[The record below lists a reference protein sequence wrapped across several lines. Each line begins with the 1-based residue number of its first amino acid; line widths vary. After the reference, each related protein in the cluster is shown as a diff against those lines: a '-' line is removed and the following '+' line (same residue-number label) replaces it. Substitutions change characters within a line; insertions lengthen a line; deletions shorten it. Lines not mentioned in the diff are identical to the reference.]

1 MNERRDAFYAE
12 RDRRT
17 RQCGGQDVNL
27 ERPVQIV
34 VGEDAATTRAGQVAA
49 LALINMV
56 ARVHRRVALDAPA
69 APLRARSLAAA
80 DDLRDAMRATA
91 QAINPFLE
99 IQAHGAPPPDAAV
112 SIGIGHHV
120 PADLDFTLTWQG
132 DRGELIIGTFD
143 GAEPD
148 GEGVLG
154 AAAASVLGA
163 SALFRAVH
171 DQPVNASTLNP
182 FARSM
187 GHDTDPTGLAGPV
200 DVGHVQ
206 VIGAGAVASALVY
219 WAREVGVVGRWDIV
233 DGDVAELHN
242 TNRCLSMTA
251 ADAGWPDGMPDGTT
265 NLKAAVLTPMIGATP
280 YEAWYDQ
287 WDGIE
292 VRPDLI
298 LLLANARGVR
308 PLIAHRGE
316 PLLVHA
322 TTSARWTAELH
333 RHIPERDDCPACRL
347 PDYSAPVFD
356 CSTGPAVPDRPDSSD
371 AALPF
376 LSAAAGLLLLA
387 ALLQVPDGEINSEST
402 NHWQL
407 DFAPADV
414 QLRAYRHPP
423 REGCTHQLTETVR
436 ATVQQAAP
444 RRWDQIPMRGAR
456 RLKT

>member
-17 RQCGGQDVNL
+17 RQCGGQDANL
-27 ERPVQIV
+27 ERPVRIV
-34 VGEDAATTRAGQVAA
+34 VGSDAAATRAGQVAA

-69 APLRARSLAAA
+69 VPLCARSLVAA

-91 QAINPFLE
+91 LAINPFLE
-99 IQAHGAPPPDAAV
+99 IQTAGTSALGRAV
-112 SIGIGHHV
+112 SIGVGRRV
-120 PADLDFTLTWQG
+120 PADLDYSLIWQG
-132 DRGELIIGTFD
+132 GRGELIIGTCD

-148 GEGVLG
+148 GEGLLG

-171 DQPVNASTLNP
+171 DQPVKASVLNP
-182 FARSM
+182 ITRSA
-187 GHDTDPTGLAGPV
+187 GHDTNTTSLLGPV
-200 DVGHVQ
+200 DVGHMQ

-219 WAREVGVVGRWDIV
+219 WAREVGVIARWDIV
-233 DGDVAELHN
+233 DGDIAQLHN

-251 ADAGWPDGMPDGTT
+251 ADAGWPDGIPNGTARA
-265 NLKAAVLTPMIGATP
+265 KATVLAPMIDAAPHET
-280 YEAWYDQ
+280 WYDQ
-287 WDGIE
+287 WDGVE

-298 LLLANARGVR
+298 LPLANDRGAR

-322 TTSARWTAELH
+322 TTSAHWTAELH
-333 RHIPERDDCPACRL
+333 RHTPDHDDCPACRL
-347 PDYSAPVFD
+347 PDDAAPVFD
-356 CSTGPAVPDRPDSSD
+356 CSTGPAIPEQPDSPD

-387 ALLQVPDGEINSEST
+387 ALLQIPSGEIT
-402 NHWQL
+402 TGTVNHWQF
-407 DFAPADV
+407 DFTPAEL
-414 QLRAYRHPP
+414 QLRAYYHPP
-423 REGCTHQLTETVR
+423 REGCTHQLTSSVR
-436 ATVQQAAP
+436 ATVRQAAP
-444 RRWDQIPMRGAR
+444 RRWDQITMRGRGQQEA
-456 RLKT
+456 

>member
-17 RQCGGQDVNL
+17 RQCGGQDTNL
-27 ERPVQIV
+27 ERPVRIV
-34 VGEDAATTRAGQVAA
+34 VGDDAATTRAGQVAA

-56 ARVHRRVALDAPA
+56 ARVHRRVALYAPA
-69 APLRARSLAAA
+69 APLRARSLVAA
-80 DDLRDAMRATA
+80 DDLQDAIRATA
-91 QAINPFLE
+91 LAINPFLE
-99 IQAHGAPPPDAAV
+99 IQADGALPPDAAV

-132 DRGELIIGTFD
+132 GRGELIIGALD
-143 GAEPD
+143 GAEPV
-148 GEGVLG
+148 GEGLLG

-182 FARSM
+182 LARSS
-187 GHDTDPTGLAGPV
+187 GRNTDPTGLAGPL

-219 WAREVGVVGRWDIV
+219 WAREVGVIGHWDIV
-233 DGDVAELHN
+233 DGDATELHN

-251 ADAGWPDGMPDGTT
+251 ADAGWPDGITR
-265 NLKAAVLTPMIGATP
+265 LKATVLAPMIGATP
-280 YEAWYDQ
+280 HEAWYDQ
-287 WDGIE
+287 WDGID

-308 PLIAHRGE
+308 SLIAHRGE

-333 RHIPERDDCPACRL
+333 RHVPDRDDCPACRL
-347 PDYSAPVFD
+347 PDDSAPVFD
-356 CSTGPAVPDRPDSSD
+356 CSTGPAVPDLRDSPD

-387 ALLQVPDGEINSEST
+387 ALLQIPDGGIASESV

-407 DFAPADV
+407 DFAPAGV
-414 QLRAYRHPP
+414 QLREYRHPP
-423 REGCTHQLTETVR
+423 REGCTHQLDETVR
-436 ATVQQAAP
+436 STVQRAAP
-444 RRWDQIPMRGAR
+444 RKWDQIPMRGA
-456 RLKT
+456 